1 MQIENLLV
9 RSLVLWRLHRYV
21 NLLLVR
27 AWTCP
32 FFPLR
37 AYTHMRYNS
46 ALCDYASDSA
56 VKYRQLFTRFT
67 KEKSTR

>member
-27 AWTCP
+27 ARTCP
-32 FFPLR
+32 FFPFER
-37 AYTHMRYNS
+37 IHICVTTARYAIMRRT
-46 ALCDYASDSA
+46 
-56 VKYRQLFTRFT
+56 VR
-67 KEKSTR
+67 